1 MENKPFMSSDWQ
13 KDFHIWFPGQNSL
26 SDAERI
32 YIQHKNRHT
41 IITSKKKKEINKA
54 QLFYE
59 YPSLKPISISN
70 NQDCN

>member
-41 IITSKKKKEINKA
+41 IITSKKKR
-54 QLFYE
+54 
-59 YPSLKPISISN
+59 
-70 NQDCN
+70 NQKSTIILWIPFAKTDI